1 MKSNSEIAG
10 KAQDKMN
17 WEDSTF
23 YTLLKSHEG
32 ILFSCKGIKTIVM
45 VRTFSNLYT
54 RELNAEQVI
63 ISSSWMGKT
72 INF

>member
-1 MKSNSEIAG
+1 
-10 KAQDKMN
+10 MN

-32 ILFSCKGIKTIVM
+32 TLFSCKGIKTIVM

-63 ISSSWMGKT
+63 ISSSWMGKLL
-72 INF
+72 ISEACGDSCGKHLHY